1 METIGDRWRTGLAG
15 LGVMALAS
23 SLAAGMTAFHL
34 GYADRLGSPD
44 IRLAGYILYGPWRY
58 FEWLGVLG
66 PEDRPALTSGALC
79 LLAGVCA
86 FLTFTLAVRPARSPA
101 VTSPFG
107 DARWATQGDITKANL
122 FSSEGVLLGW
132 AHGRALRHHG
142 DDHILMIAPT
152 NSGKTVGMTLPAAL
166 TWPQSMIVLDIK
178 SEVWRL
184 SARRRSMIGPVYK
197 FAPASTQSHR
207 FNPLTSIR
215 QGVHEV
221 RDAQLLAD
229 VLIDPDGSQRSRSHW
244 ELRAGELL
252 TALCLWTLYAEEE
265 KTLRRVAELL
275 SDPDRPAGVLL
286 EDMVR
291 ASISSG
297 RPHPVV
303 AGIARQLLDMAD
315 AERSGV
321 ISTALGRLTTFRD
334 PILAAA
340 TETSDFSIEDLARSG
355 SPATL
360 YICAPPED
368 LGRLRPVLRL
378 MLNMTFKRLTEI
390 AANEKAPQPVLL
402 LLDEFPQLGRLDFL
416 EDALAFIRAYGLRA
430 CLIAQ
435 SLTQI
440 SRIYG
445 ENSSIV
451 DNCSIRIAFACN
463 DERSARRISDML
475 GQSTH
480 ARRRTTYRGE
490 GGGLLPD
497 PISSSIQENARPLM
511 TPGEIMRLP
520 ADECLI
526 LARATPPIRARKL
539 RYFAIP
545 QLSALIAPPPPLIL
559 SPQPA
564 PDWRDRVWRPEAAD
578 VPDVVPASPP
588 SHGHQAG
595 KGSIPDLFD
604 EDPRGSHSLSEAT

>member
-15 LGVMALAS
+15 LGAMALAS
-23 SLAAGMTAFHL
+23 TLAAGMTASHL
-34 GYADRLGSPD
+34 GHADRLGPPD
-44 IRLAGYILYGPWRY
+44 SRLAGCVLYGPWRY
-58 FEWLGVLG
+58 YEWLVMLG
-66 PEDRPALTSGALC
+66 PEDRPALMSGALC
-79 LLAGVCA
+79 LLAGLCA
-86 FLTFTLAVRPARSPA
+86 FLTLTAATKPALSA
-101 VTSPFG
+101 AMTSAFG
-107 DARWATQGDITKANL
+107 DASWATRADMETANL
-122 FSSEGVLLGW
+122 FSEEGVLLGW
-132 AHGRALRHHG
+132 AHGRALRHSG
-142 DDHILMIAPT
+142 EDHILMIAPT

-166 TWPQSMIVLDIK
+166 TWPKSMIVLDIK

-184 SARRRSMIGPVYK
+184 SARQRSMIGQVYK
-197 FAPASTQSHR
+197 FAPASTSTHR

-215 QGVHEV
+215 RGVHEV

-286 EDMVR
+286 EDMSR
-291 ASISSG
+291 AGIASE

-315 AERSGV
+315 TERSGV
-321 ISTALGRLTTFRD
+321 VSTALGRLSTFRD

-340 TETSDFSIEDLARSG
+340 TATSDFSVEDLARPS

-390 AANEKAPQPVLL
+390 AAGEKTPQPLLL

-416 EDALAFIRAYGLRA
+416 EDALAFIRAYGIRA

-440 SRIYG
+440 ARIYG

-475 GQSTH
+475 GQSTY
-480 ARRRTTYRGE
+480 ARRRTTHRGE
-490 GGGLLPD
+490 GGGLLPE

-520 ADECLI
+520 ADDCLI
-526 LARATPPIRARKL
+526 LARATPPIRAKKL
-539 RYFAIP
+539 RYFSIP
-545 QLSALIAPPPPLIL
+545 QLRSLIGPPPPLSL
-559 SPQPA
+559 SPGHASDWNDLVWRQETANVSDAAPPCVQSQERQPA
-564 PDWRDRVWRPEAAD
+564 T
-578 VPDVVPASPP
+578 
-588 SHGHQAG
+588 GT
-595 KGSIPDLFD
+595 IPDLFD
-604 EDPRGSHSLSEAT
+604 EHRGISDSRSETA

>member
-1 METIGDRWRTGLAG
+1 M
-15 LGVMALAS
+15 
-23 SLAAGMTAFHL
+23 
-34 GYADRLGSPD
+34 
-44 IRLAGYILYGPWRY
+44 
-58 FEWLGVLG
+58 
-66 PEDRPALTSGALC
+66 
-79 LLAGVCA
+79 
-86 FLTFTLAVRPARSPA
+86 
-101 VTSPFG
+101 
-107 DARWATQGDITKANL
+107 
-122 FSSEGVLLGW
+122 
-132 AHGRALRHHG
+132 
-142 DDHILMIAPT
+142 
-152 NSGKTVGMTLPAAL
+152 
-166 TWPQSMIVLDIK
+166 
-178 SEVWRL
+178 
-184 SARRRSMIGPVYK
+184 
-197 FAPASTQSHR
+197 
-207 FNPLTSIR
+207 
-215 QGVHEV
+215 

-291 ASISSG
+291 AGISSG

-390 AANEKAPQPVLL
+390 AANEKSPQPVLL

-416 EDALAFIRAYGLRA
+416 E
-430 CLIAQ
+430 
-435 SLTQI
+435 I

-480 ARRRTTYRGE
+480 ARRRTTHRGE

-520 ADECLI
+520 ADDCLI

-559 SPQPA
+559 VSWPSGWKRKHSRSLRRRTQRFTQSLRGHLTAEDDPC
-564 PDWRDRVWRPEAAD
+564 D
-578 VPDVVPASPP
+578 ASPFP
-588 SHGHQAG
+588 
-595 KGSIPDLFD
+595 
-604 EDPRGSHSLSEAT
+604 